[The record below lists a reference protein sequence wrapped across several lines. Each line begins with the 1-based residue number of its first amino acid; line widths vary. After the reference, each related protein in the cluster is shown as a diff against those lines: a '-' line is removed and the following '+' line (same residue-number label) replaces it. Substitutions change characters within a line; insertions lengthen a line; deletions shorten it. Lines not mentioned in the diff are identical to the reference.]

1 MRRTC
6 LYFYV
11 LFTFCHGYLGK
22 HYLSRISELSAILTV
37 VYFHRLRINHDS
49 HQFIL
54 ESGTIANNYTQL
66 NMQ

>member
-1 MRRTC
+1 M
-6 LYFYV
+6 
-11 LFTFCHGYLGK
+11 
-22 HYLSRISELSAILTV
+22 SRISELSAILTV